1 MLAFARPAEAKTI
14 HVHKGQSIQAAVDRA
29 KPGDRILVGPGVYRE
44 EGKPCPAVS
53 AQTCAVAI
61 QKNGIKL
68 IGVRSK
74 RHPVVLRAR
83 HGQDAGHRGGRGSPA
98 PASASRTR
106 PSGCTAR

>member
-1 MLAFARPAEAKTI
+1 M
-14 HVHKGQSIQAAVDRA
+14 DRA

-44 EGKPCPAVS
+44 EGKPCPAIS

-68 IGVRSK
+68 IGVPRK

-83 HGQDAGHRGGRGSPA
+83 HGQDAGIEVGGSPA
-98 PASASRTR
+98 PATASRTR